1 MSGEQEESENLEVI
15 SARLLNVLSAYNT
28 VIVAFSGGVDSTLL
42 AAAALKSLGHANVTA
57 VTAVSPSLGASDLH
71 NCEELADEI
80 GLTWKQVKT
89 DEFSNDEYLIN
100 DKNRCYWCKHSLM
113 KELLPISKDL
123 NANILLGVNVDDL
136 DDYRPGQSAAS
147 EYGGEFP
154 LVEAGLTKENV
165 RELAK
170 HWHLPNWQRPAQ
182 PCLASRVPYGT
193 SITVNIMST
202 VDRSEEILRKYGF
215 DNVRVRHYGDT
226 ARIEVPPDEFIRV
239 AEHAS
244 VLVEEIEKLGYQYI
258 TLDLKGLRSGNL
270 NLALKNE

>member
-1 MSGEQEESENLEVI
+1 M
-15 SARLLNVLSAYNT
+15 
-28 VIVAFSGGVDSTLL
+28 
-42 AAAALKSLGHANVTA
+42 
-57 VTAVSPSLGASDLH
+57 
-71 NCEELADEI
+71 
-80 GLTWKQVKT
+80 
-89 DEFSNDEYLIN
+89 
-100 DKNRCYWCKHSLM
+100 
-113 KELLPISKDL
+113 
-123 NANILLGVNVDDL
+123 
-136 DDYRPGQSAAS
+136 
-147 EYGGEFP
+147 
-154 LVEAGLTKENV
+154 
-165 RELAK
+165 
-170 HWHLPNWQRPAQ
+170 PNWQRPAQ

-244 VLVEEIEKLGYQYI
+244 VLVEEIEKLGYQHV

>member
-15 SARLLNVLSAYNT
+15 SARLLNVLSAYKT

-71 NCEELADEI
+71 NCEELANEI

-123 NANILLGVNVDDL
+123 NANILLGVNIDDL

-147 EYGGEFP
+147 EYGESF
-154 LVEAGLTKENV
+154 L
-165 RELAK
+165 
-170 HWHLPNWQRPAQ
+170 
-182 PCLASRVPYGT
+182 
-193 SITVNIMST
+193 
-202 VDRSEEILRKYGF
+202 
-215 DNVRVRHYGDT
+215 
-226 ARIEVPPDEFIRV
+226 
-239 AEHAS
+239 
-244 VLVEEIEKLGYQYI
+244 
-258 TLDLKGLRSGNL
+258 
-270 NLALKNE
+270 

>member
-71 NCEELADEI
+71 NCEELANEI

-182 PCLASRVPYGT
+182 PCLAS
-193 SITVNIMST
+193 
-202 VDRSEEILRKYGF
+202 
-215 DNVRVRHYGDT
+215 
-226 ARIEVPPDEFIRV
+226 
-239 AEHAS
+239 
-244 VLVEEIEKLGYQYI
+244 
-258 TLDLKGLRSGNL
+258 
-270 NLALKNE
+270 